1 MKIDFV
7 LHSSNSNPLYL
18 DFWPL
23 VSKVWTL
30 RFGIRPLLIYIDED
44 HSIPID
50 TTYGGVLKLKP
61 VPDVPV
67 YLQCQ
72 WVRFWIASQFPD
84 KVCMTSDI
92 DMVPISKSYFIET
105 IASIPDNKYVHLNA
119 NTRYGDKELY
129 LPVCYHIAKGAL
141 FKEIFSLHASWED
154 SIRMLASLP
163 IEQNDYNKTIAH
175 LADKPQWGIDE
186 EYTTKCVIDYPDRS
200 RIVLVNRTHKRI
212 DRDSWEW
219 TEEEALADVYADSHS
234 LRPYR
239 DPEHRPKIDRLLDF
253 LTHTRGLKQI
263 LHKRA

>member
-7 LHSSNSNPLYL
+7 LHSSNSNPMYL

-61 VPDVPV
+61 VPGVPV
-67 YLQCQ
+67 YLQCL
-72 WVRFWIASQFPD
+72 WVRYWMPTQFPD
-84 KVCMTSDI
+84 KVCMISDI
-92 DMVPISKSYFIET
+92 DMFPISKSYFIET
-105 IASIPDNKYVHLNA
+105 IASIPDDKYVHLY
-119 NTRYGDKELY
+119 TCPDY
-129 LPVCYHIAKGAL
+129 LPSCYHVAKGRL
-141 FKEIFSLHASWED
+141 FQQVLDLPSSWEESLRRLHARE
-154 SIRMLASLP
+154 AKP
-163 IEQNDYNKTIAH
+163 KTDYNGTIEF
-175 LADKPQWGIDE
+175 LKDKPQWGVDE
-186 EYTTKCVIDYPDRS
+186 EYATQRVREYPDRS
-200 RIVLVNRTHKRI
+200 IFIFVNRTHKRI

-219 TEEEALADVYADSHS
+219 TEADVLADVYADSHS

-239 DPEHRPKIDRLLDF
+239 DPEHRPKIDRLLDV
-253 LTHTRGLKQI
+253 LTRTRGLKQI